1 MEHPIRVGI
10 KYSGQDCTA
19 DDLRAV
25 WSAVDDAGFDNLW
38 AFDHLATLGPGGPDR
53 PVFEGWSMLAAMA
66 VATRRVRIGLNVT
79 GNTYRNPAMLAK
91 IATTVDHLSGGR
103 LEFGIGAAWNELEHT
118 MYGIEGLDHRVG
130 RLSESL
136 RIITGLWTEDRVNF
150 AGRYYTMADAIGNPK
165 PVQKPYPPVHI
176 GAGGA
181 MMMKLVARYADVW
194 NPSGPAGGDADLA
207 RRAGEDL
214 DRLCESIGRDPGLIR
229 RSVQVFWNGSDAD
242 KILANLGGFAAVGF
256 SEFIIS
262 PQGAEPLR
270 IVDAVA
276 REVLPRLR

>member
-25 WSAVDDAGFDNLW
+25 WSAVDDAGFDQLW
-38 AFDHLATLGPGGPDR
+38 AFDHLASLGPGGPDR
-53 PVFEGWSMLAAMA
+53 PVFEGWSLLAAMA
-66 VATRRVRIGLNVT
+66 IATRRVRIGLNVT

-91 IATTVDHLSGGR
+91 IAVTVDHLSGGR
-103 LEFGIGAAWNELEHT
+103 VEFGIGAAWNEIEHT

-150 AGRYYTMADAIGNPK
+150 AGRYYTMTDAIANPK

-194 NPSGPAGGDADLA
+194 NPSGPAGGDAGLA
-207 RRAGEDL
+207 RVAGEEL

-229 RSVQVFWNGSDAD
+229 RSVQVFWNGLEAS
-242 KILANLGGFAAVGF
+242 KIVDRLSGFAAVGF

-270 IVDAVA
+270 VVDAAA